1 MGQGPGSSL
10 RELLSSFVRTKAP
23 IQVKDGNFRLN
34 LSTWTPDWSEPE
46 DWGLRFL
53 EHHPVTSPPMNQ
65 KKVTHPAALT
75 PNLLLNT
82 LPWNTLESSVF
93 WAWVAHY
100 PWLALVINFPLLQT
114 DVSVCL
120 ASLCVRYTNFGS
132 TTVGSTGNNLD
143 FQLVSEVGGRENN
156 LMELSL

>member
-1 MGQGPGSSL
+1 MS
-10 RELLSSFVRTKAP
+10 LSSSTGTKAS
-23 IQVKDGNFRLN
+23 IQVEDGNFRLN

-53 EHHPVTSPPMNQ
+53 EQHPVTSLPMNQ
-65 KKVTHPAALT
+65 KKVTQPATLT

-93 WAWVAHY
+93 WAWVVHY
-100 PWLALVINFPLLQT
+100 LWLALVINLSLLQT

-120 ASLCVRYTNFGS
+120 ASDVWKTDIISLSFPRLSFLQQ
-132 TTVGSTGNNLD
+132 NNIHQE
-143 FQLVSEVGGRENN
+143 FRHWGTKAKTKIK
-156 LMELSL
+156 SL